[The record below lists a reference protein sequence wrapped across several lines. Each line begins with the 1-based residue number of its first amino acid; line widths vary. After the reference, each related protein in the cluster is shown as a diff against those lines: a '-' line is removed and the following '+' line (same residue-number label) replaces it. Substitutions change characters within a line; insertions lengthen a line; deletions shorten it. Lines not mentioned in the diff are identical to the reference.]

1 MFRGAILPL
10 ISDVNKVNKMLDRF
24 GKHNS
29 KTISLRLPL
38 PDYYRLV
45 IAAKK
50 DELSP
55 GQFARDAVMEEI
67 KYSEESSK

>member
-1 MFRGAILPL
+1 M
-10 ISDVNKVNKMLDRF
+10 VNLF

-38 PDYYRLV
+38 QDYDRLI
-45 IAAKK
+45 IAAEK
-50 DELSP
+50 DDMSP

-67 KYSEESSK
+67 RYSEEESK

>member
-1 MFRGAILPL
+1 M
-10 ISDVNKVNKMLDRF
+10 VNLF

-38 PDYYRLV
+38 QDYDRLV
-45 IAAKK
+45 AAAEK
-50 DELSP
+50 DNMSP

-67 KYSEESSK
+67 RYSEDQGK